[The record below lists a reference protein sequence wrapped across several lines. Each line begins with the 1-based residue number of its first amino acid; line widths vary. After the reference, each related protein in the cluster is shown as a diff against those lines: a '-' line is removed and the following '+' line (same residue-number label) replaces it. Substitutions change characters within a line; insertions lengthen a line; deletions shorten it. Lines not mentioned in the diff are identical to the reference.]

1 LGRFEGIEG
10 VMAVI
15 RVGPAPSTG
24 RTVVLIVVR
33 EIFVIAIPGDLATCM
48 DCLYDCRI
56 LEEPCS

>member
-1 LGRFEGIEG
+1 
-10 VMAVI
+10 MAVI